1 MSNCR
6 VMCFRAFS
14 FVSYSVYRPIFC
26 LMCMICVFY
35 SCEKIVKENR
45 TMFCY
50 HFLLVFFYFP
60 SSTFSS
66 NSFSSYT
73 SSSSPLFH
81 FFHSLI
87 HIFHSSI
94 LFFPFFLFLS
104 SPTSSF
110 SISFYGTTYYLLSLP
125 SQFIKGGTYVS
136 LSVCECLECN

>member
-45 TMFCY
+45 TMFFIIFY
-50 HFLLVFFYFP
+50 WFSFTFLRLHFPLIPFLLTPLLLPPFSI
-60 SSTFSS
+60 SSIL
-66 NSFSSYT
+66 
-73 SSSSPLFH
+73 LFI
-81 FFHSLI
+81 FFHSS
-87 HIFHSSI
+87 F